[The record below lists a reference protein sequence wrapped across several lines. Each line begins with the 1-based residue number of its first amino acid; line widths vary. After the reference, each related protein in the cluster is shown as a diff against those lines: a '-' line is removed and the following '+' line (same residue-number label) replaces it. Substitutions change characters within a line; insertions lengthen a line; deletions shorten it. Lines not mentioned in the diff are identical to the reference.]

1 MALLMKEA
9 YAAKVVERLI
19 VKSEVQRKNPHM

>member
-9 YAAKVVERLI
+9 YTAKVVERLT